1 MEMEADAVVVGSGAG
16 GGVVAAEL
24 ARAGRSVVV
33 LEAGPLVDEASM
45 PTDELDAYG
54 RLYLNHG
61 LLSTWDGSVTMLAGA
76 GGRRRDAGQL
86 DDVPAGTDLGP
97 RRLVARPRHRGSDRR
112 HVGRG
117 SPRDRGRR
125 SAVSEAT
132 VIPPKDEVI
141 LRGAAAL
148 GWDAARTRRNA
159 IGLR

>member
-45 PTDELDAYG
+45 PTDELDAYD

-76 GGRRRDAGQL
+76 AVGGGTLVNWMTCLPAPTWVRDDWARDHGIEGLTGETWDADLRAIEERGRGQRGDASSRRR
-86 DDVPAGTDLGP
+86 
-97 RRLVARPRHRGSDRR
+97 
-112 HVGRG
+112 
-117 SPRDRGRR
+117 
-125 SAVSEAT
+125 
-132 VIPPKDEVI
+132 
-141 LRGAAAL
+141 
-148 GWDAARTRRNA
+148 TR
-159 IGLR
+159 